1 MRTSDYCDYEVC
13 EGVSQTSS
21 ACCGAF
27 CQGDDAK
34 AERGVCVKNAFWIFY
49 RRKNCYDLVI
59 DIYDCNYMERP
70 REERFSE
77 LKRILA
83 NDIMNIRRVHIQG
96 DDNGAYLEIGKSLLA
111 IERIVKIHHLIEN
124 VYTWLTPW
132 FDKNPVF
139 DNGMLALDETLDNS
153 LIPHYKVLTPKRRN
167 RQQDK
172 HEEGE
177 LYVKADGEVYTIV
190 YDTER
195 RVCELV
201 WEAFQGEIP
210 QGHRVCH
217 IDGDKQN
224 NRLDNLKLVEE

>member
-1 MRTSDYCDYEVC
+1 MTNE
-13 EGVSQTSS
+13 
-21 ACCGAF
+21 
-27 CQGDDAK
+27 
-34 AERGVCVKNAFWIFY
+34 FWIFFK
-49 RRKNCYDLVI
+49 RKNCYDLVI
-59 DIYDCNYMERP
+59 DIYDSNYMERP

-77 LKRILA
+77 LKALLK

-96 DDNGAYLEIGKSLLA
+96 DDNEAYLEIGKSLLA
-111 IERIVKIHHLIEN
+111 IERIVKIHHLIEKT
-124 VYTWLTPW
+124 YAWLTPW
-132 FDKNPVF
+132 YDKNPVF

-153 LIPHYKVLTPKRRN
+153 LIPHYKVLSPKRRN
-167 RQQDK
+167 RQEDK

-190 YDTER
+190 YNTER

-210 QGHRVCH
+210 QGYRVCH

>member
-1 MRTSDYCDYEVC
+1 MTNDY
-13 EGVSQTSS
+13 
-21 ACCGAF
+21 
-27 CQGDDAK
+27 
-34 AERGVCVKNAFWIFY
+34 WIFY
-49 RRKNCYDLVI
+49 KRKNCYDLVI
-59 DIYDCNYMERP
+59 DIYDCDYMERP

-77 LKRILA
+77 LKCLLK
-83 NDIMNIRRVHIQG
+83 NDIMDIRRVHIQG
-96 DDNGAYLEIGKSLLA
+96 EDNGDYLEIKKSLCG
-111 IERIVKIHHLIEN
+111 IERIVQIHHLIEKTY
-124 VYTWLTPW
+124 VWLTPW
-132 FDKNPVF
+132 HEKNPVF
-139 DNGMLALDETLDNS
+139 DNGILALDETLDNS
-153 LIPHYKVLTPKRRN
+153 HIPHYKVISPKKRN
-167 RQQDK
+167 NQQNG